1 MEAAVPDAT
10 IIIPQCGHSELT
22 IACVR
27 SLRAVHAACWPVLV
41 VDDGSPAA
49 ALTTLR
55 LNMATI
61 ANVTV
66 LPPQRQG
73 VTAAWNRAAD
83 LATTP
88 FLVFLNNDTLSDG
101 EWLDKLL
108 QPLRERRGMVS
119 GVRFRRETA
128 LPRSVL
134 QRLPT
139 EHFLEG
145 WCFAVAVDD
154 WSGVGTFDERLRLY
168 FSDTDFQARIVKA
181 GDGDLTKLTE
191 VPGLPVRHLG
201 HQTARRMPERNVMW
215 REDRQTFMTK
225 WAGDSEC

>member
-1 MEAAVPDAT
+1 MRGEVMQAAGPDAT
-10 IIIPQCGHSELT
+10 IVVPQYGNSELT

-41 VDDGSPAA
+41 VDDGSPTL
-49 ALTTLR
+49 ALRTLL
-55 LNMATI
+55 LNLATI

-66 LPPQRQG
+66 LPQQRQG

-88 FLVFLNNDTLSDG
+88 FLVFLNNDTVSDG
-101 EWLDKLL
+101 EWLDRLL
-108 QPLRERRGMVS
+108 QPIRERQAVVS
-119 GVRFRRETA
+119 GARFRRETA

-139 EHFLEG
+139 EDFLEG

-154 WSGVGTFDERLRLY
+154 WSGVGAFDERLRVY
-168 FSDTDFQARIVKA
+168 FSDTDFQARIVDSCDSDA
-181 GDGDLTKLTE
+181 TTLTA
-191 VPGLPVRHLG
+191 VPGLPVRHVG
-201 HQTARRMPERNVMW
+201 HQTTRRLPERRVIW
-215 REDRQTFMTK
+215 
-225 WAGDSEC
+225 